1 MNDMAVIVPSRGR
14 PNNISRLY
22 KAMQDTGARVD
33 LYVGVDADDPNVQD
47 YINLAREDLC
57 IVVSKERKRFGP
69 TLNTIAKEICDTY
82 DYLAWMGDDHLPKT
96 KGWDQEYRN
105 ALYDMG
111 TGIVYG
117 NDLVQGINIPTQM
130 GFTPNIVRAL
140 GYAVPDGFI
149 HLFIDNYF
157 LELGKAIGG
166 VKYLENV
173 IVQHLHPC
181 VGNAEQDLT
190 YLEANSPENWSNDQR
205 RFHQYMTE
213 ELQSDVEKIKRHKD
227 SS

>member
-1 MNDMAVIVPSRGR
+1 MNEMAVIVPSRGR
-14 PNNISRLY
+14 PGNIARLY
-22 KAMQDTGARVD
+22 KALEDTDAQVD
-33 LYVGVDADDPNVQD
+33 LYVGIDSDDPSVED
-47 YINLAREDLC
+47 YMKLARENLY
-57 IVVSKERKRFGP
+57 IIVSKERKRFGS
-69 TLNTIAKEICDTY
+69 TLDAIAKEICNDY
-82 DYLAWMGDDHLPKT
+82 NYLAWMGDDHLPIT

-130 GFTPNIVRAL
+130 GFTPDIVKAL
-140 GYAVPDGFI
+140 GYAVPAGFI

-166 VKYLENV
+166 IKYLEDV

-190 YLEANSPENWSNDQR
+190 YREANSPENWTNDQR
-205 RFHQYMTE
+205 RFHEYMTH
-213 ELQSDVEKIKRHKD
+213 ELDKDVEKIKYYRGQK
-227 SS
+227 